1 MLLVTHHAHRVI
13 FKRDSTR
20 VHQPSR
26 YDASVDMASLL
37 WRMIYMQHWQ
47 AGILDEKR
55 GGGEVLGCG
64 GGDPDGMENK
74 RNNLHVA
81 ENDLFLREYDE
92 LSA

>member
-1 MLLVTHHAHRVI
+1 
-13 FKRDSTR
+13 
-20 VHQPSR
+20 
-26 YDASVDMASLL
+26 
-37 WRMIYMQHWQ
+37 MQHWQ